1 MDITTM
7 EAIEEAREFL
17 DIVLELLDK
26 YEKLGPFLGILLP
39 FIEAFLPF
47 LPLFVFVMANSV
59 AYGLF
64 KGFLYSWIG
73 SSFGSIAVFFLIRKF
88 GNKKIMMKIKR
99 NKQVIHVTSWVERHG
114 FGPLFILLCFPF
126 SPSSIINIVAGL
138 SNVSK
143 QQFILAVFL
152 GKSVMI
158 FSIAYIGSS
167 IMEFAKNPVKSII
180 VTACIIVFWIFGK
193 FLEKK
198 IMQRTAKKA
207 VEK

>member
-1 MDITTM
+1 MDTAIGTM
-7 EAIEEAREFL
+7 EKASNYFEYVI
-17 DIVLELLDK
+17 ELLDK
-26 YEKLGPFLGILLP
+26 YEKLGPIPGILLP

-47 LPLFVFVMANSV
+47 LPLFVFVMANGA
-59 AYGLF
+59 AYGLL
-64 KGFLYSWIG
+64 KGFIYSWIG
-73 SSFGSIAVFFLIRKF
+73 SSFGSIAVFLMIRKL
-88 GNKKIMMKIKR
+88 GNKKIMKKIKQ
-99 NKQVIHVTSWVERHG
+99 NKQVIQITSWVERHG
-114 FGPLFILLCFPF
+114 FGPLFLLLCFPF

-167 IMEFAKNPVKSII
+167 IFEFAKNPIKTI
-180 VTACIIVFWIFGK
+180 VITACIVMFWIFGK

-198 IMQRTAKKA
+198 LFIRSKRT
-207 VEK
+207 ERTD